1 MHRVI
6 LHAIDKKWPDLGS
19 TDTPP
24 VEGIYERDGA
34 SIGRYAM
41 IPLNT
46 VRPKMKEDVI
56 GCARRTVFQELRS
69 VIAGET
75 KKYSLEGGDAL
86 AEAAVEELFSVM
98 APDHPVLVVKESA
111 EDQSIAVFVSLN
123 RMKTQDMTI
132 NKVIRELS
140 KASGGTQLMLLPYQ
154 TGTGDLLPQ
163 LPAFCANGLK
173 GGELMDNEV
182 FERRCEKLFI
192 SPADREQY
200 HPSTNYKANDMRK
213 FPKDIAVEILSV

>member
-1 MHRVI
+1 
-6 LHAIDKKWPDLGS
+6 
-19 TDTPP
+19 
-24 VEGIYERDGA
+24 
-34 SIGRYAM
+34 
-41 IPLNT
+41 
-46 VRPKMKEDVI
+46 
-56 GCARRTVFQELRS
+56 
-69 VIAGET
+69 
-75 KKYSLEGGDAL
+75 L

-132 NKVIRELS
+132 GKVIWELS
-140 KASGGTQLMLLPYQ
+140 KASVGTQLMLLPYQ

-182 FERRCEKLFI
+182 FKRRCEKLFI